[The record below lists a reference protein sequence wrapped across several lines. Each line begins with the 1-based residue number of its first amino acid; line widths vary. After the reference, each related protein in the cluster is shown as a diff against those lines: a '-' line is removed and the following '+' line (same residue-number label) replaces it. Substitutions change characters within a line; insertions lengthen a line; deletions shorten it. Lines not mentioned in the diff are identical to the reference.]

1 MKRILVIS
9 IMILAIPIIGSE
21 TFAQPVQ
28 GKKFEFSTSASI
40 YNVKENGGETN
51 TSINIPLRIGYYI
64 FRGLEI
70 EPEFLLTIPEESED
84 TGYFILVNLVYNFKA
99 SEKLM
104 PFVLAG
110 GGYGNGYTAYSLV
123 FDWDMGVTALN
134 AGAGIKY
141 LVGDSAA
148 LRIEYRFTKYS
159 GEEVKSYTW
168 GSYTEEI
175 DRTDNN
181 ILVGISLFF

>member
-1 MKRILVIS
+1 MKKLLKFSILTFLLLVFVK
-9 IMILAIPIIGSE
+9 G
-21 TFAQPVQ
+21 TFAQPVK

-40 YNVKENGGETN
+40 YNVKEKDGETE
-51 TSINIPLRIGYYI
+51 TLINIPLRIGYYI

-70 EPEFLLTIPEESED
+70 EPEFLLTIPEESEE
-84 TGYFILVNLVYNFKA
+84 TGYFILVNLAYNFKA
-99 SEKLM
+99 SEKII

-110 GGYGNGYTAYSLV
+110 GGYGNGYTAYKLV

-134 AGAGIKY
+134 FGAGIKY
-141 LVGDSAA
+141 LVGNSAA

-159 GEEVKSYTW
+159 GEKTTSYTW
-168 GSYTEEI
+168 GTYTDKI

-181 ILVGISLFF
+181 ILVGISIFF